1 LNGVGGNDQAT
12 FSTSALAVGSHT
24 ITATYTGDGNFNSS
38 SPSSPITQTVSQ
50 GTTTSSVGTNG
61 SPSFFGNAVLFTA
74 TVVVATG
81 AGTPTGTVTF
91 KDGAATLGTGALNG
105 SGHAILFTAAL
116 AVGSHSIT
124 AVYAGDGNF
133 TGSTSGPITQ
143 NVVQGTTTTAV
154 ATSGSPSTL
163 GGSVTFTATVNV
175 VSGAGIPTSTVTF
188 KDGASTLGTGTLN
201 GVGGNDQATFSISTL
216 GVGSH
221 SITAVYAGDTD
232 FTGGTS
238 AGIIQV
244 VNQGTPTV
252 GLASSANP
260 SLQGNSVTFT
270 ATVQSLGGVTP
281 TGSVM
286 FLDGASNLGSG
297 PLDGSGVASFSTAA
311 LALGSHSMSASY
323 AGDSNFLGN
332 TSAVLPQVVNP
343 KATTISVV
351 VSSLNPSLFKQNVTL
366 TATVSATSG
375 TPTGMVTFMDGAST
389 LGTGAL
395 DGSGK
400 ATYTTNQ
407 WKIGYHQITVVYS
420 GDFNYAVSS
429 SSVLVQRRS
438 PKPR

>member
-1 LNGVGGNDQAT
+1 VGGNDQAT

-91 KDGAATLGTGALNG
+91 KDGAATLGTGGLNG
-105 SGHAILFTAAL
+105 AGHAILFTSAL

-124 AVYAGDGNF
+124 VVYAGDGNF
-133 TGSTSGPITQ
+133 TGSTSGILTQ
-143 NVVQGTTTTAV
+143 NVIQGTTTTVV
-154 ATSGSPSTL
+154 ATSGSPSVL

-175 VSGAGIPTSTVTF
+175 ASGAGIPTGTVTF
-188 KDGASTLGTGTLN
+188 KDGTSTLGTGTLN

-221 SITAVYAGDTD
+221 SITAVYAGDTN
-232 FTGGTS
+232 FTGSTS
-238 AGIIQV
+238 PGIIQV

-281 TGSVM
+281 TGSVT

-297 PLDGSGVASFSTAA
+297 PLDGGGVATFSTAA
-311 LALGSHSMSASY
+311 LALGSHPMSASY
-323 AGDSNFLGN
+323 GGDSNFLGN
-332 TSAVLPQVVNP
+332 TSGVLAQVVNP

-351 VSSLNPSLFKQNVTL
+351 VSSANPSLFKQNVTL
-366 TATVSATSG
+366 KATVSATSG
-375 TPTGMVTFMDGAST
+375 TPTGTVTFMDGANT
-389 LGTGAL
+389 LGTGNL
-395 DGSGK
+395 DGGGI

-407 WKIGYHQITVVYS
+407 WKIGYHQITAVYS
-420 GDFNYAVSS
+420 GDFNYATSS